1 MDQNLKP
8 HSHNKSGKN
17 TVSSLLDNKTFYTV
31 IFLILAAIAIV
42 LIFYLISSR
51 NPHRNLNAPPPN
63 YSALYKDA
71 DKAIKNKD
79 LDKAQQD
86 LQKIVLTNPKY
97 KDAKKK
103 LASVTKENL
112 YQKVLNSLKA
122 GNIKDALKYLDQL
135 ALYDPNYKDSQA
147 IREDLKDG
155 RYDGNA
161 AGNVPGANSNNGG
174 ANPPGDNN
182 GGGGTNPPGDNNGGG
197 TNPPDEG
204 GNINEPTDS
213 PLAILPVDLTGYNML
228 QKQWL
233 TPTEAQGVYR
243 SKDKLSRLNID
254 LVVINVVKYDKKAE
268 AQSQLFNKEED
279 FSSNTDII
287 SVNGHDAY
295 YGRYPANE
303 FPRASIMTW
312 TINGWFFSV
321 TAIPGK
327 KLVSNPDN
335 ANGVLKSTVTDVT
348 KNFGF

>member
-1 MDQNLKP
+1 MDQDLKP

-51 NPHRNLNAPPPN
+51 NPHRTLNAPPPN

-71 DKAIKNKD
+71 DKALKKKD

-103 LASVTKENL
+103 LAAVTKENL
-112 YQKVLNSLKA
+112 NQKVLNSLKA
-122 GNIKDALKYLDQL
+122 GNIKDAQKYLDQL

-155 RYDGNA
+155 KYDGNA
-161 AGNVPGANSNNGG
+161 AGNVPGANSN
-174 ANPPGDNN
+174 
-182 GGGGTNPPGDNNGGG
+182 NNGGG

-243 SKDKLSRLNID
+243 SKDKQNSIKTDHGVELVVD
-254 LVVINVVKYDKKAE
+254 LVVINVVKYDNKAE

-279 FSSNTDII
+279 FSSNTDDII